1 MYMERFSMKKTLAT
15 SLPSLVLTTILF
27 GSILN
32 GSKTTTM
39 LAVSSTNP
47 SQECKDAAI
56 Y

>member
-1 MYMERFSMKKTLAT
+1 MKKTLAT
-15 SLPSLVLTTILF
+15 SLSSLVLATILN

-32 GSKTTTM
+32 DSKTTTM

-47 SQECKDAAI
+47 SQQCKDAAI